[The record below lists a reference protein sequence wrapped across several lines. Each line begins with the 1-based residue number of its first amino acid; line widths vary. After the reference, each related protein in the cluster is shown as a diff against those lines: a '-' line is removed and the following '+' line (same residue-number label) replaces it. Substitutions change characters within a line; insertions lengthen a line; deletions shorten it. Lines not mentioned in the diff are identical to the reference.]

1 MLYLLK
7 SLGLRCLAAAVQQG
21 ALAPVVMKALHFSTR
36 SLMCVY
42 CQTALR
48 CIFPPQHQATAV
60 VSFKPLTGILYNWL
74 LSSRM
79 FIFMSPRRHTFYPD
93 KVVKFNKTLVKY
105 DMALTVPAAR
115 PRYVARCGAVPP
127 GGCHSQCLRLLL
139 CGVHAAPALSS
150 APAHQML

>member
-21 ALAPVVMKALHFSTR
+21 ALAPVIMKALHFSTR
-36 SLMCVY
+36 ISHVCVLPDRFTMHTSNATPGY
-42 CQTALR
+42 GCGEL
-48 CIFPPQHQATAV
+48 QAIDWDTV
-60 VSFKPLTGILYNWL
+60 L

-127 GGCHSQCLRLLL
+127 GGCHSQCLRLLP
-139 CGVHAAPALSS
+139 CGVHTAPALSS